1 MLSAITRRG
10 IWCRPQHRHQ
20 FWLPQR
26 RISRSSVAVTSR
38 ETSTMSSRTLT
49 PRHPSRTMHG

>member
-26 RISRSSVAVTSR
+26 RISRSSGR
-38 ETSTMSSRTLT
+38 RTMSDVRGAA
-49 PRHPSRTMHG
+49 PPDV